1 MKVGIFFRKR
11 LDNIIKTSKSI
22 ISFLKSNKAEVFITK
37 DLEDI
42 FPELPTIEFDSYETT
57 PEILIS
63 LGGDGTFLR
72 ASHYAVKNDIPVL
85 GVNLGYIGFLT
96 NVEEEEILSS
106 IDKILE
112 GKYKI
117 EERTI
122 LNGTLLREGKEILSD
137 IAIND
142 FVIQRDPS
150 EKIIQTSVFIND
162 NRVATNRGD
171 GIIISTSTGSTAYS
185 LAAGGPVIDPKCKVY
200 MITPLCSHKLANRS
214 IILPEDESLTV
225 LISTKGEKTRLIN
238 DGMDETKLVDMD
250 SIKINVSSKPLKIAI
265 LNKKNFYDVLNK
277 KFQWGL

>member
-1 MKVGIFFRKR
+1 MKVGIYFRKR
-11 LDNIIKTSKSI
+11 FENIIKTSKSI
-22 ISFLKSNKAEVFITK
+22 ISFLESNGAEVFIVK

-42 FPELPTIEFDSYETT
+42 FPSLPLIDFEKESNT

-106 IDKILE
+106 MDKILE

-117 EERTI
+117 EERRI
-122 LNGTLLREGKEILSD
+122 LKGSLVREGKKILSD

-150 EKIIQTSVFIND
+150 EKVITTCVFIGD
-162 NRVATNRGD
+162 NKVATNRGD
-171 GIIISTSTGSTAYS
+171 GIIISTPTGSTAYS
-185 LAAGGPVIDPKCKVY
+185 LAAGGPVIDPKCKVF
-200 MITPLCSHKLANRS
+200 MVTPLCSHKLSNRS
-214 IILPEDESLTV
+214 IVLPEDESLTIS
-225 LISTKGEKTRLIN
+225 ISTKGEKTRLIN
-238 DGMDETKLVDMD
+238 DGVSETILLDMD
-250 SIKINVSSKPLKIAI
+250 RIKINVLPKSLKIAI
-265 LNKKNFYDVLNK
+265 LTKKNFYEVLNK